1 MKRGVVAAVAVL
13 KIFVVS
19 AWLLSSWWPVNTVYA
34 TPSGAAE
41 TGETAKE
48 ATATKE
54 VLVPEGEKGLLAAIN
69 RRQNEL
75 DAREKDVRLREER
88 LGLMKKDIDDKIA
101 ELNRVRKDIAAFAER
116 IDAANNERVKK
127 LVKIY
132 EAMNPEEAAPRI
144 EKLETETAVQILTV
158 MTEKK
163 AAKILEFMNV
173 ERSAALSQSLKLKRN

>member
-1 MKRGVVAAVAVL
+1 MKKGAVAAVAVV
-13 KIFVVS
+13 KILLLS
-19 AWLLSSWWPVNTVYA
+19 AWLLSGWWPVNSVYA
-34 TPSGAAE
+34 VAPAAPE
-41 TGETAKE
+41 NAKE
-48 ATATKE
+48 AHA
-54 VLVPEGEKGLLAAIN
+54 VSQALVPEDEKGLLAAIN

-75 DAREKDVRLREER
+75 DARENEVKLREER
-88 LGLMKKDIDDKIA
+88 LGLIKKDIDDKIT
-101 ELNRVRKDIAAFAER
+101 ELNKVRKEIEAFVER

-144 EKLETETAVQILTV
+144 EKLDSETAVQILTV

-163 AAKILEFMNV
+163 AARILEFMNV